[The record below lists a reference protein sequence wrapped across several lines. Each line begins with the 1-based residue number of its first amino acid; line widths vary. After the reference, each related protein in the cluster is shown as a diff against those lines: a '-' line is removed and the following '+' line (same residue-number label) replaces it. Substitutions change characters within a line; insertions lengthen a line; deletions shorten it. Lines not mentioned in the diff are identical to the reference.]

1 MEVSIYKEELA
12 EKKELKFKL
21 KLFQFSDRVVVAL
34 ADKNGEKIHSSSL
47 IAITDDMELV
57 RCANIHDHLGLPLVS
72 LSRLKMAGE
81 DD

>member
-1 MEVSIYKEELA
+1 MKVSIYEKVSV

-47 IAITDDMELV
+47 IAITDDMELI
-57 RCANIHDHLGLPLVS
+57 RCANIDGHLGLPLVS